1 MQTEPETILI
11 VDDAPDLLRGLK
23 RLIEPVIGCRVLL
36 AESAQQAIDVLSSN
50 RVDVV
55 LTDIRMPGMSGM
67 ELLDRVRSRHP
78 HTNVIL
84 MTAYGSI
91 DQAVEALKRGAYDFV
106 TKPLDEYRLFHTL
119 HNCMEHRRLLRK
131 TELLEEKLKEK
142 EQLSSF
148 VGESP
153 AMQKVLHTIRMVAGT
168 DLTVL
173 ITGES
178 GTGKELAARTIH
190 ELSGR
195 ARKKM
200 VAVNCP
206 AIPETLLE
214 SELFGHRKGAF
225 THAVHDKKGLVEMA
239 HGSTLL
245 LDEIGDLP
253 AMLQTKLLR
262 LLQEGEIK
270 PLGDTRTRSV
280 DIRVISSTN
289 RDLQEKVLRG
299 GFREDLYYRLNVVT
313 ILMPP
318 LRELREDIPLMAV
331 HFLNLYAAEAGLQ
344 AKVFAPEAI
353 AALMADP
360 WKGNVR
366 QLQNTVKRA
375 AVLSPGNIIQ
385 VEHLGL
391 GGAATPPPCRPIAKL
406 CDTSYRSAREQV
418 LKNFTVEYLTE
429 LLTRT
434 RGNVSSAALQC
445 GLERQSLQHLMRK
458 YNIRSDEFRKES

>member
-1 MQTEPETILI
+1 MPNEPETILL

-36 AESAQQAIDVLSSN
+36 AESAQQALDVLSSN

-78 HTNVIL
+78 HTNVVL

-91 DQAVEALKRGAYDFV
+91 DQAVEALKKGAYDFV

-131 TELLEEKLKEK
+131 TEILEEKLKEK

-153 AMQKVLHTIRMVAGT
+153 ALQKVLHTIRMVAGT
-168 DLTVL
+168 DLSVL

-270 PLGDTRTRSV
+270 PLGDIRTRSV

-299 GFREDLYYRLNVVT
+299 EFREDLYYRLNVVS
-313 ILMPP
+313 IRMPP
-318 LRELREDIPLMAV
+318 LRELREDIPPMAV

-375 AVLSPGNIIQ
+375 AALSPGNIIQ

-391 GGAATPPPCRPIAKL
+391 GGAVPPSPCRPAAKL
-406 CDTSYRSAREQV
+406 CDIPYRNAREQV
-418 LKNFTVEYLTE
+418 LRSFAVEYLTE

-445 GLERQSLQHLMRK
+445 GLERQSFQHLMRK